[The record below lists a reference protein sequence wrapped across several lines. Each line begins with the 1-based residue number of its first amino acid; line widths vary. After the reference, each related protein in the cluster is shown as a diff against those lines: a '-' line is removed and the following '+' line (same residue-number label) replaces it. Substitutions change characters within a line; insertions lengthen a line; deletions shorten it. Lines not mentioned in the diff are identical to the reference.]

1 MIIATVTHHQ
11 ALRLER
17 QVFSISLNS
26 YLRYYE
32 YTLKVYFQLFVGGLY
47 VKKNYFITLLIF
59 IVLALLTTTIISHPE
74 VAFKGSTRGL
84 EMWWGIVFPSLLPF
98 FILSELLICFGIV
111 QFIGVFLEPIMRPLF
126 RVPGVGAFV
135 WAMGMA
141 SGFPSGAKLSAKLYK
156 DGELTKIEAERLNS
170 FTNSSNPLF
179 IFVAISVGFF
189 HNASI
194 GIVLAIS
201 HYLSNAFVGLVMRFY
216 GKNQPNYSRRE
227 RIHSSRFKYAFKVLH
242 EKRLRETRPIG
253 KILGDA
259 IASSIQTLLMIGG
272 FIIVFSVLNM
282 LLMEI
287 GFISIVGKMVSFFFS
302 IVNINQN
309 LSIPFVSGLFEITL
323 GSKLVSELSN
333 STLLQQVLLTS
344 FILGF
349 GGFSIQAQVASILSE
364 VKMSM
369 KPYLYGRLIQSI
381 MAPILAYVL
390 WKPLY
395 VDQLVSHNNHETI
408 SVFKLFVEKDINLN
422 SLLNLGPVITLLS
435 LYFYVVYLIYQFN
448 KQKKKPQF

>member
-1 MIIATVTHHQ
+1 M
-11 ALRLER
+11 
-17 QVFSISLNS
+17 
-26 YLRYYE
+26 
-32 YTLKVYFQLFVGGLY
+32 
-47 VKKNYFITLLIF
+47 KKNYLITLLIF
-59 IVLALLTTTIISHPE
+59 ITLVTLTSTIILYPD
-74 VAFKGSTRGL
+74 VAFKGSIRGL

-156 DGELTKIEAERLNS
+156 DGELTKLEAERLNS

-189 HNASI
+189 HNVSI
-194 GIVLAIS
+194 GIVLAAS
-201 HYLSNAFVGLVMRFY
+201 HYISNALVGLLMRFY

-227 RIHSSRFKYAFKVLH
+227 RTPSNRIKHAFTVLH
-242 EKRLRETRPIG
+242 EKRMQEKRPIG

-282 LLMEI
+282 LLIEV
-287 GFISIVGKMVSFFFS
+287 GFITQIGKIISFF
-302 IVNINQN
+302 
-309 LSIPFVSGLFEITL
+309 LSKSTIHPDLSTPFVSGLFEITL
-323 GSKLVSELSN
+323 GSKLVSEVAN
-333 STLLQQVLLTS
+333 STLLQQVALTS

-349 GGFSIQAQVASILSE
+349 GGFSIQAQVASIISE

-369 KPYLYGRLIQSI
+369 KPYMIGRLLQSI
-381 MAPILAYVL
+381 IAPLLAILL

-395 VDQLVSHNNHETI
+395 LDRLVTWSNEKTITVINNFTDRHFHFQLDSI
-408 SVFKLFVEKDINLN
+408 FVV
-422 SLLNLGPVITLLS
+422 GPIITLS
-435 LYFYVVYLIYQFN
+435 ALYIYVLLIIYRIFI
-448 KQKKKPQF
+448 QKKKPQF